1 MGNSGWC
8 MNPHTRVELI
18 TLFSILSESDEGKKD
33 VFGFLF
39 KSNII
44 SDKYLMNS
52 LINIFIDAEKTG
64 SSHQFYEKFNLR
76 Y

>member
-8 MNPHTRVELI
+8 QNPHTRVELI
-18 TLFSILSESDEGKKD
+18 ILFSLLSESDEGKKD
-33 VFGFLF
+33 VFGSLF
-39 KSNII
+39 KNNIV

-64 SSHQFYEKFNLR
+64 SSH
-76 Y
+76 